1 MNKKLVIALGII
13 GVIVFFGFFNKAEA
27 VEVEIGQYEQRID
40 GGLYTSEVDSSYVKA
55 AAELGVVGTLGL
67 TGQVEYV
74 DGDTYELYTS
84 VGTVLGT
91 PIGDIST
98 GVLVSSYEVE
108 DTATELWAAYNL
120 NLFGVGTVLDVS
132 FEEDSK
138 GLIELSIAQ
147 EIASVGEIDLIAG
160 GQVGTSYN
168 YDLDY
173 DYVHGFARVQFDM
186 IYVQLNYLKND
197 LVSED
202 WEATTDFGIAFSF

>member
-1 MNKKLVIALGII
+1 MNKKLIIALGVI

-27 VEVEIGQYEQRID
+27 VEIELGQYEKRID
-40 GGLYTSEVDSSYVKA
+40 GGLYTGEDDSSYVKA
-55 AAELGVVGTLGL
+55 AQDLGIIGSLSL
-67 TGQVEYV
+67 TGELEYV
-74 DGDTYELYTS
+74 NSENYELYTS

-147 EIASVGEIDLIAG
+147 EVASVGEISLIAG

-202 WEATTDFGIAFSF
+202 WEATTDFGVAFSF